1 MASRDKKYNH
11 RYSVPNMHDA
21 NFRKIDVEPD
31 STISWLKERIEDYEG
46 IPPDKQRII
55 FAGRQLEDGRTLE
68 KFFTG

>member
-1 MASRDKKYNH
+1 
-11 RYSVPNMHDA
+11 MHDA